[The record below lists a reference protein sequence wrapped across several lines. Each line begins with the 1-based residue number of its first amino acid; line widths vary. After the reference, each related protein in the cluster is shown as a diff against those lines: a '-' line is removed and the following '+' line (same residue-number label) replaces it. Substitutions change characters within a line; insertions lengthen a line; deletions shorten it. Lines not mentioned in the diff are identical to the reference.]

1 MQLGEHEKQPLAGQ
15 LSPQPAQ
22 GGFVVAAGHQGRAP
36 LRGGL
41 AQEQVPGQ
49 GRELPQSRTH
59 VLAVGVQPA
68 QGVQGGGGVTGGQ
81 LAHQVGGFHA
91 ARKAQGV

>member
-1 MQLGEHEKQPLAGQ
+1 MIQPDQYLGAVAEGLLVVAGQ
-15 LSPQPAQ
+15 VHS
-22 GGFVVAAGHQGRAP
+22 GDNDD
-36 LRGGL
+36 
-41 AQEQVPGQ
+41 
-49 GRELPQSRTH
+49 H